1 MTYRRKYYAFNGS
14 WWDHL
19 WCKLLDH
26 KWRHCLPMHIWDE
39 IFCARCGEM
48 AKCGNCTNRI
58 KHTEY
63 DYGFVVEIPTVDALY
78 AEHGGES

>member
-1 MTYRRKYYAFNGS
+1 
-14 WWDHL
+14 
-19 WCKLLDH
+19 
-26 KWRHCLPMHIWDE
+26 MHIWDE